1 MKKILFLLSL
11 LFFCLHGTTQGL
23 ITIDQDFNKALS
35 LAAQEDKM
43 VFIDF
48 YTTWC
53 APCKKLENLVFQN
66 DSIKNIL
73 KKDFILLKYNAE
85 DDSVYNLSKK
95 HHISSYP
102 TGLILNKRGYVV
114 NRSYGFSGENFQSLS
129 TSVIEFTK
137 ESSAL
142 NAKNKIIK
150 GYSNTID
157 ITRYPQ
163 FYIDY
168 INRTNTKIRTSVVN
182 EYWRSREDVLSE
194 EYFST
199 LLYFANEAA
208 DPIAEDALANKAN
221 YTELYGTTD
230 VETLMYFLT
239 SGKFK
244 RAISEKDQQKF
255 DEAIHFARKALS
267 EEWINDVVSSFER
280 KFLIAQDKWEQ
291 VFTLYE
297 NQKKE
302 GKLSNGAINHFCW
315 DIYKKCNDPQV
326 IDKCLIW
333 MKQVTEEEPSYAYL
347 DTYAFLLYKSGD
359 KTETKRIA
367 QLAIEAAKKEN
378 ESTKNLEALLK
389 KL

>member
-11 LFFCLHGTTQGL
+11 LFFCSRGTTQGL
-23 ITIDQDFNKALS
+23 ITINQDFNKALS

-157 ITRYPQ
+157 ITKYPQ

-182 EYWRSREDVLSE
+182 EYWRSREDVFSE

-208 DPIAEDALANKAN
+208 DSIAEDALANKAN

-244 RAISEKDQQKF
+244 RAISEKDQLKY
-255 DEAIHFARKALS
+255 DEAVHFARKALS
-267 EEWINDVVSSFER
+267 KEWIDDVVSSFER
-280 KFLIAQDKWEQ
+280 KFLIVQDKWEQ

-297 NQKKE
+297 NQKNE

-315 DIYKKCNDPQV
+315 DIYKKCNDLQV

-333 MKQVTEEEPSYAYL
+333 MKQVTEEEPFYAYL

>member
-221 YTELYGTTD
+221 YIELYGTTD

-255 DEAIHFARKALS
+255 DEAVHFARKALS

-333 MKQVTEEEPSYAYL
+333 MKQVTEEEPFYAYL

>member
-23 ITIDQDFNKALS
+23 ITINQDFNKALS

-102 TGLILNKRGYVV
+102 TGLILNKSGYVV

-157 ITRYPQ
+157 ITKYPQ

-168 INRTNTKIRTSVVN
+168 INRTNTKIQASVVN
-182 EYWRSREDVLSE
+182 EYWRSQKDVLSE

-221 YTELYGTTD
+221 YIELYGTTD

-244 RAISEKDQQKF
+244 RAISEKDQLKY
-255 DEAIHFARKALS
+255 DEAVHFARKALS
-267 EEWINDVVSSFER
+267 EEWIDDVVASFER

-297 NQKKE
+297 NQKNE
-302 GKLSNGAINHFCW
+302 GKLSNGTINHFCW

-333 MKQVTEEEPSYAYL
+333 MKQVTEEEPFYAYL

>member
-11 LFFCLHGTTQGL
+11 LFFCSRGTTQGL

-333 MKQVTEEEPSYAYL
+333 MKQVTEEEPFYAYL

>member
-11 LFFCLHGTTQGL
+11 LFFCLNGTTQGL
-23 ITIDQDFNKALS
+23 ITINQDFNKALS

-137 ESSAL
+137 ESSSL

-208 DPIAEDALANKAN
+208 DSIAEDALANKAN
-221 YTELYGTTD
+221 YIELYGTTD

-267 EEWINDVVSSFER
+267 KEWIDDVVSSFER
-280 KFLIAQDKWEQ
+280 KFLIVQDKWEQ

-297 NQKKE
+297 NQKNE

-333 MKQVTEEEPSYAYL
+333 MKQVTEEEPFYAYL

>member
-11 LFFCLHGTTQGL
+11 LFFCSRGTTQGL

-157 ITRYPQ
+157 ITKYPQ

-168 INRTNTKIRTSVVN
+168 INRTNTKIQASVVN
-182 EYWRSREDVLSE
+182 EYWRSQKDVLSE

-199 LLYFANEAA
+199 LLYFANEAV

-221 YTELYGTTD
+221 YIELYGTTD

-255 DEAIHFARKALS
+255 DEAVHFARKALS

-333 MKQVTEEEPSYAYL
+333 MKQVTEEESFYAYL

>member
-1 MKKILFLLSL
+1 
-11 LFFCLHGTTQGL
+11 
-23 ITIDQDFNKALS
+23 
-35 LAAQEDKM
+35 M

-157 ITRYPQ
+157 ITKYPQ

-168 INRTNTKIRTSVVN
+168 INRTNTKIQASVVN
-182 EYWRSREDVLSE
+182 EYWRSQKDVLSE

-199 LLYFANEAA
+199 
-208 DPIAEDALANKAN
+208 
-221 YTELYGTTD
+221 
-230 VETLMYFLT
+230 
-239 SGKFK
+239 
-244 RAISEKDQQKF
+244 
-255 DEAIHFARKALS
+255 
-267 EEWINDVVSSFER
+267 
-280 KFLIAQDKWEQ
+280 
-291 VFTLYE
+291 
-297 NQKKE
+297 
-302 GKLSNGAINHFCW
+302 
-315 DIYKKCNDPQV
+315 
-326 IDKCLIW
+326 
-333 MKQVTEEEPSYAYL
+333 
-347 DTYAFLLYKSGD
+347 LLYKSGD

>member
-11 LFFCLHGTTQGL
+11 LFFCSRGTTQGL

-142 NAKNKIIK
+142 NAKNKRILQHNRYYPI
-150 GYSNTID
+150 STI
-157 ITRYPQ
+157 
-163 FYIDY
+163 
-168 INRTNTKIRTSVVN
+168 
-182 EYWRSREDVLSE
+182 
-194 EYFST
+194 
-199 LLYFANEAA
+199 LYR
-208 DPIAEDALANKAN
+208 
-221 YTELYGTTD
+221 LY
-230 VETLMYFLT
+230 
-239 SGKFK
+239 
-244 RAISEKDQQKF
+244 QQ
-255 DEAIHFARKALS
+255 
-267 EEWINDVVSSFER
+267 
-280 KFLIAQDKWEQ
+280 
-291 VFTLYE
+291 
-297 NQKKE
+297 NQ
-302 GKLSNGAINHFCW
+302 
-315 DIYKKCNDPQV
+315 Y
-326 IDKCLIW
+326 
-333 MKQVTEEEPSYAYL
+333 
-347 DTYAFLLYKSGD
+347 
-359 KTETKRIA
+359 
-367 QLAIEAAKKEN
+367 
-378 ESTKNLEALLK
+378 
-389 KL
+389 